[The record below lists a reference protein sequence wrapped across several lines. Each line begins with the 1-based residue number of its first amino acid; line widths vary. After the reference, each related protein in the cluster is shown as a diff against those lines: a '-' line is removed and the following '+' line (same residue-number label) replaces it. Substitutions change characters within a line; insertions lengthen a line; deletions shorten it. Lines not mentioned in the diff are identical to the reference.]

1 MPSTTI
7 AGMAHYEMLV
17 SHSPPVFSH
26 SPPASFLNDYGPNV
40 NRYFDPSRS
49 LCRSQSLTP
58 IQSRQKFH
66 QLASKMPT
74 VPKRPCLVVKS
85 EQMHKSDTENETKP
99 HNDNKAKKRVV
110 FADDKGKSLTEIRVM
125 SEPSNVPPLWSIE
138 FLSHVTQGFITPD
151 ITDEWSIAFK
161 QPASDYLNFRQKLD
175 TKNVSLEN
183 VIIKE
188 SESRLVGTVKV
199 KNLSFTK
206 EVIVR
211 STWNNWK
218 TQQDTI
224 CTFTP
229 ICGGGGSYVL
239 YDTFSFKLT
248 LPPSSVVLEFCVCY
262 RVDGVE
268 HWDNNEGKNY
278 KLIKKRSSFASH
290 SPAILLHMEEQKINA
305 INMYSGLSHQSKS
318 PTAQTNPISIPAAK
332 YNDLTQSKM
341 TSYSEFA
348 SWNHLDHECPYW

>member
-7 AGMAHYEMLV
+7 TGMAHYEMLV

-26 SPPASFLNDYGPNV
+26 SPPASFLSDYGPNV
-40 NRYFDPSRS
+40 NIYFDPSRS

-66 QLASKMPT
+66 QLTSKMPT

-85 EQMHKSDTENETKP
+85 EHLQNNTTENKITS
-99 HNDNKAKKRVV
+99 NDQKAKKRVV

-138 FLSHVTQGFITPD
+138 FLSHVTQGLIAPD
-151 ITDEWSIAFK
+151 VTEEWSISFK

-175 TKNVSLEN
+175 SKNVSLEN

-188 SESRLVGTVKV
+188 TESMLVGTVKV
-199 KNLSFTK
+199 KNLSFHK
-206 EVIVR
+206 EVLVR
-211 STWNNWK
+211 STWDNWK
-218 TQQDTI
+218 TQQDTV
-224 CTFTP
+224 CTYTP

-248 LPPSSVVLEFCVCY
+248 LPPSSVVLEFCVCF
-262 RVDGVE
+262 RVDDKE

-278 KLIKKRSSFASH
+278 KLIKKRSSFIASH
-290 SPAILLHMEEQKINA
+290 SPGILMHMEEQKIG
-305 INMYSGLSHQSKS
+305 INLYGGMKNGT
-318 PTAQTNPISIPAAK
+318 PTYTNPISIPNAK